1 MDDLRFWKR
10 DIIFEHHQQ
19 TQRPMQM
26 DEIKALLLSLRDE
39 PYAEFQRKLLP
50 NVTPERIVGVRT
62 PALRAMAKELWRN
75 GMARGFMA
83 QLPHATFEENQLHA
97 FAIAEIRDF
106 ATCLSATERFL
117 PHVDNWATSDQLL
130 PRCFGQHTTALLP
143 TVERW
148 IAHSHEYTVRFGI
161 GMLLK
166 HYLEAHFETRLL
178 ELVARVRRDEYYIRM
193 MQTWCFAE
201 ALAKQPTA
209 TLPYIEQLRLTPWT
223 HNKAIQK
230 ATESR
235 RIGAEMKQRLRSL
248 RV

>member
-1 MDDLRFWKR
+1 MRFYNLSDHIISQLRGMA
-10 DIIFEHHQQ
+10 DA
-19 TQRPMQM
+19 
-26 DEIKALLLSLRDE
+26 D
-39 PYAEFQRKLLP
+39 YAAFQRKLLP

-75 GMARGFMA
+75 GKAEAFMA

-106 ATCLSATERFL
+106 AACLSATERFL
-117 PHVDNWATSDQLL
+117 PHVDNWATCDQLL
-130 PRCFGQHTTALLP
+130 PRCFGRHTAELLP
-143 TVERW
+143 AVEHW
-148 IAHSHEYTVRFGI
+148 IAHNHEYTVRFGM

-166 HYLEAHFETRLL
+166 HYMDAHFEPRLL
-178 ELVARVRRDEYYIRM
+178 ELVAQVQRDEYYIRM
-193 MQTWCFAE
+193 MQAWLFAE
-201 ALAKQPTA
+201 ALAKQPIA
-209 TLPYIEQLRLTPWT
+209 ALPYIEQQRLAPWI

>member
-1 MDDLRFWKR
+1 MRFYNLSDHIISQLRGMA
-10 DIIFEHHQQ
+10 DA
-19 TQRPMQM
+19 
-26 DEIKALLLSLRDE
+26 D
-39 PYAEFQRKLLP
+39 YAAFQRKLLP

-75 GMARGFMA
+75 GKAEAFMA
-83 QLPHATFEENQLHA
+83 QLPHPTFEENQLHA

-143 TVERW
+143 AVERW
-148 IAHSHEYTVRFGI
+148 IAHSHEYTVRFGM

-166 HYLEAHFETRLL
+166 HYMDAHFEPRLL
-178 ELVARVRRDEYYIRM
+178 ELVAQVQRDEYYIRM
-193 MQTWCFAE
+193 MQAWLFAE
-201 ALAKQPTA
+201 ALAKQPIA
-209 TLPYIEQLRLTPWT
+209 ALPYIEQQRLAPWI

>member
-1 MDDLRFWKR
+1 MADAD
-10 DIIFEHHQQ
+10 
-19 TQRPMQM
+19 
-26 DEIKALLLSLRDE
+26 
-39 PYAEFQRKLLP
+39 YAAFQRKLLP
-50 NVTPERIVGVRT
+50 NVTPERIVGVHT

-75 GMARGFMA
+75 GKAEAFMA
-83 QLPHATFEENQLHA
+83 HLPHPTFEENQLHA

-130 PRCFGQHTTALLP
+130 PRCFGQHTTELLP
-143 TVERW
+143 AVERW

-166 HYLEAHFETRLL
+166 HYLNANFEPRLL
-178 ELVARVRRDEYYIRM
+178 ELVAQVRRDEYYIRM
-193 MQTWCFAE
+193 MQAWLFAE

-209 TLPYIEQLRLTPWT
+209 TLPYIEQHRLAPWT